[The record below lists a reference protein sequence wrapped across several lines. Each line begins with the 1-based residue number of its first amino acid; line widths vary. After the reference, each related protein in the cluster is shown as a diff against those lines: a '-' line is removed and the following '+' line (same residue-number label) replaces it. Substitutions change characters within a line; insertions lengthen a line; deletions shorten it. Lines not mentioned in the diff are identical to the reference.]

1 MSQPPSVRLEV
12 GNRPINL
19 TQVLK
24 LSGCVLTGGEAKI
37 LIAEGRIRVNGEVV
51 LRKRRQMALGDVV
64 IVEGG
69 ATIELV

>member
-1 MSQPPSVRLEV
+1 MSGPPRHRLEV

-24 LSGCVLTGGEAKI
+24 LSGCVLTGGEAKT
-37 LIAEGRIRVNGEVV
+37 LIAEGCVRVNGEVE

-64 IVEGG
+64 IVQDGV
-69 ATIELV
+69 TIELV